1 VTTTTTTRDKVFIG
15 LALMAVYV
23 IWGSTYYAMR
33 VALRLLPPFLMAGPR
48 FLIAGLILLVAL
60 RMRGATMPTAKEWRG
75 ASIVGVLLLVFGNG
89 LVAIAQRTVDSGV
102 AATVVATMPLWIVA
116 MGTAIGDRPT
126 IREALG
132 LLAGF
137 VGIVILRGGGD
148 LTFHNI
154 NSIVLLFAPISWA
167 FGSLLSRKI
176 EMPKGPMT
184 TAAQMIAGG
193 SVMIVIAIVRGER
206 PVADP
211 TPETVFALAYLVL
224 FGSIIAFSAYG
235 YLLRKTRA
243 AVATSYAY
251 VNPLVALALGSALGG
266 ESFTITKLG
275 ACLIT
280 IAGVSIA
287 STTQKKTPAK
297 A

>member
-1 VTTTTTTRDKVFIG
+1 MNRARDKAFVG

-48 FLIAGLILLVAL
+48 FLIAGLIVLVAL
-60 RMRGATMPTAKEWRG
+60 RLRGASLPTRREWRG
-75 ASIVGVLLLVFGNG
+75 AAIVGVLLLVFGNG

-116 MGTAIGDRPT
+116 MGAVIGDRPT
-126 IREALG
+126 TREAVG
-132 LLAGF
+132 LVAGF

-148 LTFHNI
+148 LTFHHV

-167 FGSLLSRKI
+167 FGSLLSRRI
-176 EMPKGPMT
+176 AMPKGLMA
-184 TAAQMIAGG
+184 TAAQMVTGG
-193 SVMIVIAIVRGER
+193 AVMIVIAIVRGEK
-206 PVADP
+206 PIAAP
-211 TPETVFALAYLVL
+211 TVETVFALAYLVL
-224 FGSIIAFSAYG
+224 FGSIVAFSAYG

-266 ESFTITKLG
+266 ESFTVTKLG

-280 IAGVSIA
+280 ITGVLVA
-287 STTQKKTPAK
+287 SMKIERRA
-297 A
+297 